1 MPFADSTRMAA
12 SEVGGCVAQN
22 ENNTSRE
29 NVKCVESEKKT
40 ENGKVH
46 HGKNGYVKST
56 LITNGIHVSI
66 MGYYFTN
73 VIINLKKIAGA
84 RISPL
89 VTGPTR
95 PSSIVTH

>member
-1 MPFADSTRMAA
+1 MAA
-12 SEVGGCVAQN
+12 SEVGGCVSQN
-22 ENNTSRE
+22 ENNTSKE

-46 HGKNGYVKST
+46 HGKNGYVKSK

-66 MGYYFTN
+66 MGYCFTN
-73 VIINLKKIAGA
+73 VIYLKKIAGA
-84 RISPL
+84 SISPL

-95 PSSIVTH
+95 PSSTVIH